1 MRTGTKILGLIGGA
15 VLLILMQDNLW
26 LIVMVM
32 VGAAVLTGLGAGL
45 RELHR
50 QEREEAEASRFLYEY
65 RNVGTGFD
73 PDDSEIEPEWHD

>member
-1 MRTGTKILGLIGGA
+1 MKTGTKILGLVGGA

-26 LIVMVM
+26 MIVMVM

-50 QEREEAEASRFLYEY
+50 QDEADRRLLA
-65 RNVGTGFD
+65 
-73 PDDSEIEPEWHD
+73 EIEADMDADGRRIPGDFGGDFD